1 MEIRHMSRARP
12 WLFMGAALGLLV
24 GGAALAQ
31 QPSMEDLKQTPTSR
45 QITTVAYCRGEYAV
59 GLADGSVKKF
69 GERDLRFATDSSAL
83 GPPPGR
89 AVLVPTGRV
98 GDRALVVFVGPV
110 EMTAAV
116 RLGC

>member
-1 MEIRHMSRARP
+1 MEIRHMSRTRP
-12 WLFMGAALGLLV
+12 GLFVGAALGLLV

-31 QPSMEDLKQTPTSR
+31 QSSMEDLKQTPTSR
-45 QITTVAYCRGEYAV
+45 QITTVAYCRGEYTV
-59 GLADGSVKKF
+59 GLADGSVRKF

-110 EMTAAV
+110 TAAV